1 MESSAAFF
9 RGSSFRLSG
18 AGGPLEMSHCMPYF
32 SDLKLLTTDK
42 SPPMVSM
49 SSGVPFYGV
58 GVEDHAVCM
67 PFNAVKRF
75 VSHHQRGHTANPVP
89 RLFWAHPLVSRI
101 HLLRYPF
108 VPRLRALHL
117 WFATAVS
124 RRRPTTR
131 TACPRSLLI

>member
-1 MESSAAFF
+1 
-9 RGSSFRLSG
+9 
-18 AGGPLEMSHCMPYF
+18 MSHCMPYF

-89 RLFWAHPLVSRI
+89 RLFRAHPLVSRI
-101 HLLRYPF
+101 HQFHDPHRAYLR
-108 VPRLRALHL
+108 VPHI
-117 WFATAVS
+117 VS
-124 RRRPTTR
+124 RR
-131 TACPRSLLI
+131 